1 MGMALCVGQSDDS
14 DWLQHGKKI
23 SVSIEGL
30 AVAMILVAEAS
41 SSGFDLPDTWSQMLN
56 SPVDQV
62 S

>member
-30 AVAMILVAEAS
+30 AVAMILVAKIRRMGE
-41 SSGFDLPDTWSQMLN
+41 
-56 SPVDQV
+56 
-62 S
+62 